1 MRLAFVQIAAII
13 ILCAGYLSS
22 QCPNNIWDSMN
33 EGSTYIEG
41 LGQKAIYGDFTNMD
55 NAQHVNDGAVYY
67 FGNVINNGHIGD
79 GFGEEFIRACDNRET
94 IITGTGFTEF
104 NDLDVDNSAGVF
116 LNTEME
122 IKENL
127 SFTAGIIRTDR
138 GRRNNRVTFGE
149 GSNNSGA
156 GDDRHVNGT
165 IVKRGAGVFSF
176 PLGDGD
182 HISPMVIRGQ
192 NPFDVF
198 EATYISDNLDRFQ
211 QASRGVFPE
220 DSTDFNVLRVQDLEF
235 WTLEGGQ
242 STTITLSFTS
252 YSDISRLTDSPEIDL
267 TVVGW
272 RDGQWENIGQTEVI
286 TFLGTGTVT
295 SRTVVPND
303 YEAFTFG
310 VLDTDGDELAD
321 SDDIG
326 VINPCVPNPNS
337 QACLE
342 QMCISVDAA
351 VYLEGPLYQNGQYL
365 SEMRT
370 QLNDFG
376 YLPGQRPRTLLGIA
390 SHSGQPYNRTPW
402 LYDGTEGD
410 DIDELNS
417 VINNS
422 IYREDV
428 VDWVLVSLRT
438 TTSYTSTVCTKA
450 AWVLQDGT
458 IELTDFFDCCDQDTD
473 EFYLVVEHR
482 NHLAVM
488 TPTPIRVDDGGMISY
503 DFRSND
509 SYSALLG
516 STQKEIFPGMF
527 AMFAAN
533 SEQELSFE
541 SSRDINANDNGFWA
555 RANGRHS
562 GYFNSDFDM
571 NGDVNVHDRAL
582 WGLNNGVFTDV
593 DTPFNQ

>member
-1 MRLAFVQIAAII
+1 MRLAFIYITTL
-13 ILCAGYLSS
+13 ILVSIGHLYP
-22 QCPNNIWDSMN
+22 QCPNNTWDSMN
-33 EGSTYIEG
+33 EGATYVDG

-55 NAQHVNDGAVYY
+55 NAQYVNDGAVYY
-67 FGNVINNGHIGD
+67 FGLVINDGHIGD
-79 GFGEEFIRACDNRET
+79 GFGDEFIRTCDDRET

-104 NDLDVDNSAGVF
+104 NRLDVDNSAGVF
-116 LNTEME
+116 LNKEMA
-122 IKENL
+122 IKESL
-127 SFTAGIIRTDR
+127 RFTAGIIRTDR
-138 GRRNNRVTFGE
+138 TRRNNRVAFGE
-149 GSNNSGA
+149 GAINIGA
-156 GDDRHVNGT
+156 GDNRHVNGT
-165 IVKRGAGVFSF
+165 IIKRGAGVFSF

-182 HISPMVIRGQ
+182 HLSPMVIRGQ
-192 NPFDVF
+192 SSFDIF

-220 DSTDFNVLRVQDLEF
+220 DSTDFNIIAVQDLEF

-252 YSDISRLTDSPEIDL
+252 YSEISRLTDNPEVDL

-272 RDGQWENIGQTEVI
+272 RDGQWENLGQTQVVS
-286 TFLGTGTVT
+286 FLGSGTVT
-295 SRTVVPND
+295 SRSVVPND

-310 VLDTDGDELAD
+310 VLDSDGDGLAD
-321 SDDIG
+321 SEDI
-326 VINPCVPNPNS
+326 NEFDACVPDPTS
-337 QACLE
+337 EACLE
-342 QMCISVDAA
+342 MMCISVDAA
-351 VYLEGPLYQNGQYL
+351 VFLEGALFQNGQYL

-370 QLNDFG
+370 QLNNFG

-390 SHSGQPYNRTPW
+390 SHPGQPYNRTPW

-410 DIDELNS
+410 EIDELNS
-417 VINNS
+417 VINSNV
-422 IYREDV
+422 YPEDV

-450 AWVLQDGT
+450 AWVLQDGS
-458 IELTDFFDCCDQDTD
+458 IALTDFFDCCDQETD

-488 TPTPIRVDDGGMISY
+488 TPTPIPVDDEGVLRF
-503 DFRSND
+503 DFRAND
-509 SYSALLG
+509 SYMALLG
-516 STQKEIFPGMF
+516 STQKEISPGVF
-527 AMFAAN
+527 VMFAAN
-533 SEQELSFE
+533 GEQELSFE

-562 GYFNSDFDM
+562 GYFNSDFDL

-593 DTPFNQ
+593 DTPFEQ

>member
-1 MRLAFVQIAAII
+1 M
-13 ILCAGYLSS
+13 
-22 QCPNNIWDSMN
+22 
-33 EGSTYIEG
+33 
-41 LGQKAIYGDFTNMD
+41 
-55 NAQHVNDGAVYY
+55 
-67 FGNVINNGHIGD
+67 
-79 GFGEEFIRACDNRET
+79 
-94 IITGTGFTEF
+94 
-104 NDLDVDNSAGVF
+104 
-116 LNTEME
+116 
-122 IKENL
+122 
-127 SFTAGIIRTDR
+127 
-138 GRRNNRVTFGE
+138 
-149 GSNNSGA
+149 
-156 GDDRHVNGT
+156 
-165 IVKRGAGVFSF
+165 
-176 PLGDGD
+176 
-182 HISPMVIRGQ
+182 
-192 NPFDVF
+192 
-198 EATYISDNLDRFQ
+198 
-211 QASRGVFPE
+211 
-220 DSTDFNVLRVQDLEF
+220 
-235 WTLEGGQ
+235 
-242 STTITLSFTS
+242 
-252 YSDISRLTDSPEIDL
+252 
-267 TVVGW
+267 VGW

-410 DIDELNS
+410 NIDELNS

-450 AWVLQDGT
+450 AWILQDGT

>member
-1 MRLAFVQIAAII
+1 MRLAFIHIT
-13 ILCAGYLSS
+13 ILLLVSIGHLYP
-22 QCPNNIWDSMN
+22 QCPNNIWDSTN
-33 EGSTYIEG
+33 DGATYIDG

-55 NAQHVNDGAVYY
+55 NAQYVNDGTVYY
-67 FGNVINNGHIGD
+67 FGLVINDGHIGD
-79 GFGEEFIRACDNRET
+79 GFGDEFIRTCDNRET

-104 NDLDVDNSAGVF
+104 NRLDVDNSAGVF
-116 LNTEME
+116 LNKEME
-122 IKENL
+122 IKESL
-127 SFTAGIIRTDR
+127 RFTAGIIRTDR

-149 GSNNSGA
+149 GAISIGA
-156 GDDRHVNGT
+156 GDNGHVNGT
-165 IVKRGAGVFSF
+165 VIKRGAGVFSF

-192 NPFDVF
+192 NPFDIF

-220 DSTDFNVLRVQDLEF
+220 DSTDFNIIAVQDLEF

-242 STTITLSFTS
+242 STTITLSFTA
-252 YSDISRLTDSPEIDL
+252 YSDISRLTDNPEVDL

-272 RDGQWENIGQTEVI
+272 RDGQWENLGQTQFVS
-286 TFLGTGTVT
+286 FLGSGTVT
-295 SRTVVPND
+295 SRSVVPND

-310 VLDTDGDELAD
+310 VLDSDGDGLPD
-321 SDDIG
+321 SDDMDEFDA
-326 VINPCVPNPNS
+326 CVPDPTS
-337 QACLE
+337 EACLE
-342 QMCISVDAA
+342 KMCISVDAA
-351 VYLEGPLYQNGQYL
+351 VFLEGALFENGQYL

-370 QLNDFG
+370 QLNNFG

-390 SHSGQPYNRTPW
+390 SHPGQPYNRTPW

-417 VINNS
+417 IINSNV
-422 IYREDV
+422 YPQDV

-450 AWVLQDGT
+450 AWVLQDGS
-458 IELTDFFDCCDQDTD
+458 IALTDFFDCCDQETD

-488 TPTPIRVDDGGMISY
+488 TPTPIQVDDQGVLSF
-503 DFRSND
+503 DFRVNE
-509 SYSALLG
+509 SYMALLG
-516 STQKEIFPGMF
+516 STQKEISPGVF
-527 AMFAAN
+527 VMFAAN
-533 SEQELSFE
+533 GEQELSFE